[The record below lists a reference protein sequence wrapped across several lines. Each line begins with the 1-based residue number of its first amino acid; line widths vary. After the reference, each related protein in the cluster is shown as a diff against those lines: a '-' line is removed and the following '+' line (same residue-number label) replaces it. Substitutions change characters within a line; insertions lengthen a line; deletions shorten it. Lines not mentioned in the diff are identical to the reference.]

1 GRWLLDSLAVT
12 RLAGLLDKWR
22 ADLAAWAIPEH
33 ITAGVADSPW
43 VLPRQVFARRAARLT
58 REPDGAGYEREREAL
73 APAGTVLD
81 IGAGVGAACLPLAP
95 PATTVTAVDTDRDML
110 ALLADR
116 AAKKGLDLHTVH
128 GRWPDVAE

>member
-43 VLPRQVFARRAARLT
+43 VLPRQVFARRADRLT
-58 REPDGAGYEREREAL
+58 REPGGASYEREREAL

-81 IGAGVGAACLPLAP
+81 IGSGVGAACLPLAP
-95 PATTVTAVDTDRDML
+95 LAATVTAVDTARDIRT
-110 ALLADR
+110 LLSPR
-116 AAKKGLDLHTVH
+116 ARKAGQRV
-128 GRWPDVAE
+128 RAP